1 MIFSIKDVEH
11 TVKMVK
17 TQYLF
22 LTEALLVVIALVTGY
37 ILNARGDFDYMPAH
51 INTYSVKPVYDYK
64 SGLPVDVD
72 ADTLFPSGGADSAA
86 LSAYKGLTAVQVL
99 KYTLGCYGNYIT
111 PDDAFLGRTAQ
122 QKYEDL
128 TQAQV
133 YAAGYLPISTCM
145 CIDSMYALSR
155 KRESA
160 DTTAA
165 STAKGH
171 IDTKLGATNAAA
183 VEVSA
188 AGLDTFADY
197 IYTANMVAFNVDDT
211 MLATEAKQKEYIL
224 NTTLSCVRYGKPQ
237 YTEHYDGMVS
247 VKRFILIAQAFILL
261 GALTMWG
268 AAGSRNA
275 APSGDFVDPNKNKEY
290 YYGLTVIVVKI
301 VLFIASIV
309 FLSQIA
315 ADDQHTVH
323 DNTKYTGFRAEG
335 YTTDYFLVN
344 CMYIICWVMFVVNAA
359 IFAIEVY
366 SIGLISSNSK
376 GMVLDWLH
384 KREAASQIAVRVVVD
399 LTVIVGFTLFGICVL
414 LQAGVKNTTSVAT
427 GAFIL
432 FTIGV
437 LQHFSNVLKVLFT
450 EMCKRTENTLLMT
463 LSTFEDNKNVDTD
476 VARTANEKRMRA
488 RAVLQFFGYTRLL
501 LFGAILGGT
510 VLFLTSARDSV
521 VANTMVNMMNG
532 QLLYF
537 VMAYFWSNV
546 GFDVLA
552 ELIPYMH
559 EKMSTDAVRQ
569 LVMVAYICFYNVY
582 VIYYADHM
590 QLNGNNNSHHPPLNA
605 CKADMTC

>member
-37 ILNARGDFDYMPAH
+37 VLNARGDFDYMPAH

-86 LSAYKGLTAVQVL
+86 LTAYKGLTAVQVL
-99 KYTLGCYGNYIT
+99 KYTLGCYGDDIT
-111 PDDAFLGRTAQ
+111 PNDAFLALTAQ
-122 QKYEDL
+122 QKYEAL
-128 TQAQV
+128 SQAQFN
-133 YAAGYLPISTCM
+133 AGGYMPISTCM

-155 KRESA
+155 KREAA

-165 STAKGH
+165 TTAKGH
-171 IDTKLGATNAAA
+171 IDTKLGATAADA
-183 VEVSA
+183 VA
-188 AGLDTFADY
+188 LYAGGLDTFADY

-211 MLATEAKQKEYIL
+211 MLATEAKQKAYLL
-224 NTTLSCVRYGKPQ
+224 NSTLSCVRYGKPQ

-268 AAGSRNA
+268 AAGTRNLEKIGYETNGA
-275 APSGDFVDPNKNKEY
+275 SNPYAWV
-290 YYGLTVIVVKI
+290 TVVVKI

-359 IFAIEVY
+359 VFALEAY
-366 SIGLISSNSK
+366 SLTVGGGKN
-376 GMVLDWLH
+376 MVLNWLER
-384 KREAASQIAVRVVVD
+384 REAASQIAVRVVVD
-399 LTVIVGFTLFGICVL
+399 LTVIVGFTIFGICVL

-450 EMCKRTENTLLMT
+450 EMCGKTAKNVLMN
-463 LSTFEDNKNVDTD
+463 LSTFKEQEMTNEQDKTEMNKVT
-476 VARTANEKRMRA
+476 KA

>member
-37 ILNARGDFDYMPAH
+37 VLNARGDFDYMPAH

-99 KYTLGCYGNYIT
+99 KYTLGCYGDDIT
-111 PDDAFLGRTAQ
+111 PNDAFLALTAQ
-122 QKYEDL
+122 QKYEAL
-128 TQAQV
+128 SQAQFN
-133 YAAGYLPISTCM
+133 AGGYMPISTCM

-155 KRESA
+155 KREAA

-165 STAKGH
+165 TTAKGH
-171 IDTKLGATNAAA
+171 IDTKLGATAADA
-183 VEVSA
+183 VA
-188 AGLDTFADY
+188 LYAGGLETFADY

-211 MLATEAKQKEYIL
+211 MLATEAKQKAYLL
-224 NTTLSCVRYGKPQ
+224 NSTLSCVRYGKPQ

-247 VKRFILIAQAFILL
+247 VKRFILIAQSFILL

-275 APSGDFVDPNKNKEY
+275 NSGKKVMSEMTRY
-290 YYGLTVIVVKI
+290 YYAITVAVVKI
-301 VLFIASIV
+301 MLFIASIV

-359 IFAIEVY
+359 FFVLEAY
-366 SIGLISSNSK
+366 SVAFGANKPSVVLNWLIR
-376 GMVLDWLH
+376 
-384 KREAASQIAVRVVVD
+384 REAASQIAVRVVVD
-399 LTVIVGFTLFGICVL
+399 LTVIVGFTIFGICVL
-414 LQAGVKNTTSVAT
+414 LQAGVKNTTSVGT

-450 EMCKRTENTLLMT
+450 EMCAKTASVTLQN
-463 LSTFEDNKNVDTD
+463 LSTSTEDSTNKTRN
-476 VARTANEKRMRA
+476 
-488 RAVLQFFGYTRLL
+488 VLQFFGYTRLL

>member
-37 ILNARGDFDYMPAH
+37 VLNARGDFDYMPAH

-72 ADTLFPSGGADSAA
+72 ADTLFPAGGADSAA

-188 AGLDTFADY
+188 AGLDTFVDY

-211 MLATEAKQKEYIL
+211 MLATEAKQKAYLL
-224 NTTLSCVRYGKPQ
+224 NSTLSCVRYGKPQ

-268 AAGSRNA
+268 AAGCRNA
-275 APSGDFVDPNKNKEY
+275 STKKKITSDATGLY
-290 YYGLTVIVVKI
+290 YVITVAVVKI
-301 VLFIASIV
+301 MLFIASIV

-344 CMYIICWVMFVVNAA
+344 CMYIICWVMFFVNAA
-359 IFAIEVY
+359 FFVLEAY
-366 SIGLISSNSK
+366 SIIATDKPSN
-376 GMVLDWLH
+376 VLDWLYR
-384 KREAASQIAVRVVVD
+384 REAASQIAVRVVVD
-399 LTVIVGFTLFGICVL
+399 LTVIVGFTIFGICVL

-450 EMCKRTENTLLMT
+450 DMCAKTDQVTLAN
-463 LSTFEDNKNVDTD
+463 LSTIKDTTQ
-476 VARTANEKRMRA
+476 VAEQLKTTLTSTIKT

-590 QLNGNNNSHHPPLNA
+590 QLNGSNNSHHPPLNA

>member
-1 MIFSIKDVEH
+1 MIFSIKDVER

-37 ILNARGDFDYMPAH
+37 VLNARGDFDYMPAH

-72 ADTLFPSGGADSAA
+72 ADTLFPAGGADSAA

-99 KYTLGCYGNYIT
+99 KYTLGCYGNDVT
-111 PDDAFLGRTAQ
+111 PNDAFLALTAQ
-122 QKYEDL
+122 QKYEAL
-128 TQAQV
+128 SQAQFN
-133 YAAGYLPISTCM
+133 AGGYMPISTCM

-155 KRESA
+155 KRDAA

-165 STAKGH
+165 TTAKGH
-171 IDTKLGATNAAA
+171 IDSILGATKADA
-183 VEVSA
+183 VTLYA
-188 AGLDTFADY
+188 GGLDTFADY

-211 MLATEAKQKEYIL
+211 MLSLAATQKAYLL
-224 NTTLSCVRYGKPQ
+224 NSTLSCVRYGKPQ
-237 YTEHYDGMVS
+237 FTEHYDGMVS

-268 AAGSRNA
+268 AAGTRA
-275 APSGDFVDPNKNKEY
+275 AVKKDLQEKLNSY
-290 YYGLTVIVVKI
+290 YKYTVFSVKI
-301 VLFIASIV
+301 ILFIASII
-309 FLSQIA
+309 FLTQIA

-323 DNTKYTGFRAEG
+323 DNAKYTGFRAEG

-344 CMYIICWVMFVVNAA
+344 CMFIICWVMYFVNVLFFLVEAYEL
-359 IFAIEVY
+359 F
-366 SIGLISSNSK
+366 SNSK
-376 GMVLDWLH
+376 ESQSMVLDWIN
-384 KREAASQIAVRVVVD
+384 RQEAASQIAVRVVVD

-450 EMCKRTENTLLMT
+450 DMCAKTDQVTLAN
-463 LSTFEDNKNVDTD
+463 LSTIKDTTQ
-476 VARTANEKRMRA
+476 VADQLKTTLNSTIRT

-559 EKMSTDAVRQ
+559 EQMSTDAVRQ

-590 QLNGNNNSHHPPLNA
+590 QLNGDNNSHHPPLNA

>member
-37 ILNARGDFDYMPAH
+37 VLNARGDFDYMPAH

-99 KYTLGCYGNYIT
+99 KYTLGCYGDDIT
-111 PDDAFLGRTAQ
+111 PNDAFLALTAQ
-122 QKYEDL
+122 QKYEAL
-128 TQAQV
+128 SQAQFN
-133 YAAGYLPISTCM
+133 AGGYMPISTCM

-155 KRESA
+155 KREAA

-165 STAKGH
+165 TTAKGH
-171 IDTKLGATNAAA
+171 IDSILGATKADA
-183 VEVSA
+183 VA
-188 AGLDTFADY
+188 LYAGGLDTFADY

-211 MLATEAKQKEYIL
+211 MLSLEATQKAYLL
-224 NTTLSCVRYGKPQ
+224 NSTLSCVRYGKPQ

-268 AAGSRNA
+268 AAGSRYA

-290 YYGLTVIVVKI
+290 YYGLTVVVVKI

-323 DNTKYTGFRAEG
+323 DNAKYTGFRAEG

-344 CMYIICWVMFVVNAA
+344 CMYIICWVMFIVNAA
-359 IFAIEVY
+359 VFALEVY
-366 SIGLISSNSK
+366 SIGSTSSNSK

-399 LTVIVGFTLFGICVL
+399 LTVIVGFTIFGICVL
-414 LQAGVKNTTSVAT
+414 LQAGVKNTTSVGT

-450 EMCKRTENTLLMT
+450 DMCAKTNPETLKT
-463 LSTFEDNKNVDTD
+463 LSTDDNNS
-476 VARTANEKRMRA
+476 RA
-488 RAVLQFFGYTRLL
+488 RNVLQFFGYTRLL

-532 QLLYF
+532 QLLFF

>member
-37 ILNARGDFDYMPAH
+37 VLNARGDFDYMPAH

-72 ADTLFPSGGADSAA
+72 ADTLFPAGGADSAA
-86 LSAYKGLTAVQVL
+86 LAAYKGLTAVQVL

-171 IDTKLGATNAAA
+171 IDTKLGANNAAA
-183 VEVSA
+183 VEISA

-224 NTTLSCVRYGKPQ
+224 NSTLSCVRYGKPQ

-275 APSGDFVDPNKNKEY
+275 NSGKKVMSEMTGY
-290 YYGLTVIVVKI
+290 YYAITVAVVKI
-301 VLFIASIV
+301 MLFIASIV

-323 DNTKYTGFRAEG
+323 DNAKYTGFRAEG

-344 CMYIICWVMFVVNAA
+344 CMYIICWVMFFVNAA
-359 IFAIEVY
+359 FFVLEAY
-366 SIGLISSNSK
+366 SVAFGANKPSV
-376 GMVLDWLH
+376 VLDWLIR
-384 KREAASQIAVRVVVD
+384 REAASQIAVRVVVD
-399 LTVIVGFTLFGICVL
+399 LTVIVGFTIFGICVL
-414 LQAGVKNTTSVAT
+414 LQAGVKNTTSVGT

-450 EMCKRTENTLLMT
+450 EMCAKTAQETLKT
-463 LSTFEDNKNVDTD
+463 LSTSTEKDTKK
-476 VARTANEKRMRA
+476 ARD
-488 RAVLQFFGYTRLL
+488 VLQFFGYTRLL

>member
-1 MIFSIKDVEH
+1 
-11 TVKMVK
+11 MVK

-37 ILNARGDFDYMPAH
+37 VLNARGDFDYMPAH

-99 KYTLGCYGNYIT
+99 KYTLGCYGNDIT
-111 PDDAFLGRTAQ
+111 PDDAFLARTAQ

-160 DTTAA
+160 DLTAA

-171 IDTKLGATNAAA
+171 IDTKLGANNAAA

-211 MLATEAKQKEYIL
+211 LLATEAKQKEYIL

-247 VKRFILIAQAFILL
+247 VKRFILIAQSFILL

-268 AAGSRNA
+268 AAGCRNA
-275 APSGDFVDPNKNKEY
+275 LPAGAPKIGESKDMY
-290 YYGLTVIVVKI
+290 YAGTAIVVKI

-323 DNTKYTGFRAEG
+323 DNAKYTGFRAEG

-344 CMYIICWVMFVVNAA
+344 CMYIICWVMFVVNASF
-359 IFAIEVY
+359 FALEVY
-366 SIGLISSNSK
+366 SCLSGAEQKKLLNWIYNRS
-376 GMVLDWLH
+376 
-384 KREAASQIAVRVVVD
+384 AASQIAVRVVVD

-414 LQAGVKNTTSVAT
+414 LQAGVKNTTSVGT

-450 EMCKRTENTLLMT
+450 EMCAKTEYKLLQDLHT
-463 LSTFEDNKNVDTD
+463 VKD
-476 VARTANEKRMRA
+476 TANYAEEEHNLQVKRVVRT

>member
-37 ILNARGDFDYMPAH
+37 VLNARGDFDYMPAH

-99 KYTLGCYGNYIT
+99 KYTLGCYGDDIT
-111 PDDAFLGRTAQ
+111 PNDAFLALTAQ
-122 QKYEDL
+122 QKYEAL
-128 TQAQV
+128 SQAQ
-133 YAAGYLPISTCM
+133 YNAGGYMPISTCM

-155 KRESA
+155 KREAA

-165 STAKGH
+165 TTAKGH
-171 IDTKLGATNAAA
+171 IDSILGATKADA
-183 VEVSA
+183 VA
-188 AGLDTFADY
+188 LYAGGLETFADY

-211 MLATEAKQKEYIL
+211 LLATEAKQKEYIL

-268 AAGSRNA
+268 AAGSRS
-275 APSGDFVDPNKNKEY
+275 APLASDGKALATTGG
-290 YYGLTVIVVKI
+290 YYGITVAVVKI

-323 DNTKYTGFRAEG
+323 DNAKYTGFRAKG

-344 CMYIICWVMFVVNAA
+344 CMYLISWVMFIVNAA
-359 IFAIEVY
+359 VFALEAY
-366 SIGLISSNSK
+366 SLTVGEGKN
-376 GMVLDWLH
+376 MVLNWLD
-384 KREAASQIAVRVVVD
+384 RRDAASQIAVRVVVD

-414 LQAGVKNTTSVAT
+414 LQAGVKNTTSVGT

-450 EMCKRTENTLLMT
+450 DICTKTDRKML
-463 LSTFEDNKNVDTD
+463 EDLHTIKDTNRYD
-476 VARTANEKRMRA
+476 NEETNQIVTKIARA

>member
-37 ILNARGDFDYMPAH
+37 VLNARGDFDYMPAH

-99 KYTLGCYGNYIT
+99 KYTLGCYGDDIT
-111 PDDAFLGRTAQ
+111 PNDAFLALTAQ
-122 QKYEDL
+122 QKYEAL
-128 TQAQV
+128 SQAQFN
-133 YAAGYLPISTCM
+133 AGGYMPISTCM

-155 KRESA
+155 KREAA

-165 STAKGH
+165 TTAKGH
-171 IDTKLGATNAAA
+171 IDTKLGATAADA
-183 VEVSA
+183 VA
-188 AGLDTFADY
+188 LYAGGLETFADY

-211 MLATEAKQKEYIL
+211 MLATEAKQKAYLL
-224 NTTLSCVRYGKPQ
+224 NSTLSCVRYGKPQ

-247 VKRFILIAQAFILL
+247 VKRFILIAQSFILL

-275 APSGDFVDPNKNKEY
+275 NSGKKVMSEMTGY
-290 YYGLTVIVVKI
+290 YYAITVAVVKI
-301 VLFIASIV
+301 MLFIASIV

-359 IFAIEVY
+359 FFVLEAY
-366 SIGLISSNSK
+366 SVAFGANKPSVVLNWLIR
-376 GMVLDWLH
+376 
-384 KREAASQIAVRVVVD
+384 REAASQIAVRVVVD
-399 LTVIVGFTLFGICVL
+399 LTVIVGFTIFGICVL
-414 LQAGVKNTTSVAT
+414 LQAGVRPRRAWARVRLSCSRSA
-427 GAFIL
+427 
-432 FTIGV
+432 
-437 LQHFSNVLKVLFT
+437 
-450 EMCKRTENTLLMT
+450 CC
-463 LSTFEDNKNVDTD
+463 STF
-476 VARTANEKRMRA
+476 RT
-488 RAVLQFFGYTRLL
+488 
-501 LFGAILGGT
+501 
-510 VLFLTSARDSV
+510 
-521 VANTMVNMMNG
+521 
-532 QLLYF
+532 
-537 VMAYFWSNV
+537 
-546 GFDVLA
+546 
-552 ELIPYMH
+552 
-559 EKMSTDAVRQ
+559 
-569 LVMVAYICFYNVY
+569 C
-582 VIYYADHM
+582 
-590 QLNGNNNSHHPPLNA
+590 
-605 CKADMTC
+605 

>member
-37 ILNARGDFDYMPAH
+37 VLNARGDFDYMPAH

-86 LSAYKGLTAVQVL
+86 LTAYKGLTAVQVL
-99 KYTLGCYGNYIT
+99 KYTLGCYGDDIT
-111 PDDAFLGRTAQ
+111 PNDAFLALTAQ
-122 QKYEDL
+122 QKYETL
-128 TQAQV
+128 SQAQFN
-133 YAAGYLPISTCM
+133 AGGYMPISTCM

-155 KRESA
+155 KREAA

-165 STAKGH
+165 TTAKGH
-171 IDTKLGATNAAA
+171 IDSILGATKAAA
-183 VEVSA
+183 VA
-188 AGLDTFADY
+188 LYAGGLDTFADY

-211 MLATEAKQKEYIL
+211 MLATEAKQKAYML
-224 NTTLSCVRYGKPQ
+224 NSTLSCVRYGKPQ

-268 AAGSRNA
+268 AAGSRNVT
-275 APSGDFVDPNKNKEY
+275 PSGTWNEKDHYKGW

-323 DNTKYTGFRAEG
+323 DNAKYTGFRAEG

-359 IFAIEVY
+359 VFVVEAYYQWAGTPGNKNEI
-366 SIGLISSNSK
+366 LC
-376 GMVLDWLH
+376 WLFN
-384 KREAASQIAVRVVVD
+384 RSAASQIAVRVVVD
-399 LTVIVGFTLFGICVL
+399 LTVIVGFTIFGICVL
-414 LQAGVKNTTSVAT
+414 LQAGVKNTTSVGT

-450 EMCKRTENTLLMT
+450 EMCAKTDQITLAN
-463 LSTFEDNKNVDTD
+463 LSTIKDTTQ
-476 VARTANEKRMRA
+476 VADQLKTTQNSTIRT

>member
-11 TVKMVK
+11 TVKMAK

-22 LTEALLVVIALVTGY
+22 LTEALLVVLALVTGY

-72 ADTLFPSGGADSAA
+72 ADTLFPAGGADSAA
-86 LSAYKGLTAVQVL
+86 LAAYKGLTAVQVL
-99 KYTLGCYGNYIT
+99 KYTLGCYGNDIT

-122 QKYEDL
+122 EKYEDL

-133 YAAGYLPISTCM
+133 NAAGYLPISTCM

-155 KRESA
+155 KREAA

-165 STAKGH
+165 GDAKTN
-171 IDTKLGATNAAA
+171 IDTKLGVTNAAA

-211 MLATEAKQKEYIL
+211 LLATEAKQKEYIL

-247 VKRFILIAQAFILL
+247 VKRFILIAQSFILL

-268 AAGSRNA
+268 AAGTRAAVKRNQ
-275 APSGDFVDPNKNKEY
+275 KEKLSPY
-290 YYGLTVIVVKI
+290 YKYTVFSVKI
-301 VLFIASIV
+301 ILFIASII
-309 FLSQIA
+309 FLTQIA
-315 ADDQHTVH
+315 ANDQHTVH
-323 DNTKYTGFRAEG
+323 DNAKYTGFRAEG

-344 CMYIICWVMFVVNAA
+344 CMFIICWVMYFVNVLFFLVEAYEL
-359 IFAIEVY
+359 F
-366 SIGLISSNSK
+366 SDSK
-376 GMVLDWLH
+376 GSQSMVLDWIN
-384 KREAASQIAVRVVVD
+384 RQEAASQIAVRVVVD

-450 EMCKRTENTLLMT
+450 EMCGKTDQITLAN
-463 LSTFEDNKNVDTD
+463 LSTIKDTTQ
-476 VARTANEKRMRA
+476 VADQLKTTQNSTIRT

-559 EKMSTDAVRQ
+559 EKYSTDAVRQ

-590 QLNGNNNSHHPPLNA
+590 QLNGDNNSHHPPLNA

>member
-1 MIFSIKDVEH
+1 M
-11 TVKMVK
+11 
-17 TQYLF
+17 YY
-22 LTEALLVVIALVTGY
+22 AG
-37 ILNARGDFDYMPAH
+37 
-51 INTYSVKPVYDYK
+51 
-64 SGLPVDVD
+64 
-72 ADTLFPSGGADSAA
+72 
-86 LSAYKGLTAVQVL
+86 TA
-99 KYTLGCYGNYIT
+99 
-111 PDDAFLGRTAQ
+111 
-122 QKYEDL
+122 
-128 TQAQV
+128 
-133 YAAGYLPISTCM
+133 
-145 CIDSMYALSR
+145 
-155 KRESA
+155 
-160 DTTAA
+160 
-165 STAKGH
+165 
-171 IDTKLGATNAAA
+171 
-183 VEVSA
+183 
-188 AGLDTFADY
+188 
-197 IYTANMVAFNVDDT
+197 
-211 MLATEAKQKEYIL
+211 
-224 NTTLSCVRYGKPQ
+224 
-237 YTEHYDGMVS
+237 
-247 VKRFILIAQAFILL
+247 
-261 GALTMWG
+261 
-268 AAGSRNA
+268 
-275 APSGDFVDPNKNKEY
+275 
-290 YYGLTVIVVKI
+290 IVVKI

-323 DNTKYTGFRAEG
+323 DNAKYTGFRAEG

-344 CMYIICWVMFVVNAA
+344 CMYIICWVMFVVNASF
-359 IFAIEVY
+359 FALEVY
-366 SIGLISSNSK
+366 SCLSGAEKNMLLNW
-376 GMVLDWLH
+376 VYT
-384 KREAASQIAVRVVVD
+384 RNAASQIAVRVVVD
-399 LTVIVGFTLFGICVL
+399 LTVIVGFTIFGICVL
-414 LQAGVKNTTSVAT
+414 LQAGVKNTTSVGT

-476 VARTANEKRMRA
+476 VARTANNNRMRA

-501 LFGAILGGT
+501 LFGAILAGT